1 MKKYF
6 LKPGVSGMVSVDT
19 DTIDINMVEYT
30 RTGIDWIY
38 EVPEDGVLNVNNTDI
53 QDKPVKKGN
62 IVILF
67 YQDYGMKH
75 RAIIVDN
82 AEWAENIE
90 AYKAKQLEDAKKYAN
105 EAKCCGDC
113 EVCDACTPIAA

>member
-6 LKPGVSGMVSVDT
+6 LKPGTSGMVSVDT
-19 DTIDINMVEYT
+19 DTMDINMVEYA
-30 RTGIDWIY
+30 RTGIDWMY

-90 AYKAKQLEDAKKYAN
+90 AYKAKQLEDVKKYADPS
-105 EAKCCGDC
+105 KCY
-113 EVCDACTPIAA
+113 EACTDCPNCKCETV

>member
-6 LKPGVSGMVSVDT
+6 LKPGTSGMVSVDPET
-19 DTIDINMVEYT
+19 VDINIVEYKC
-30 RTGIDWIY
+30 TGIDWIY
-38 EVPEDGVLNVNNTDI
+38 EVPEDGVLSVNNTDI
-53 QDKPVKKGN
+53 QDRPVKKGN
-62 IVILF
+62 VVILF
-67 YQDYGMKH
+67 YADYGLKH

-82 AEWAENIE
+82 AEWAENME

-113 EVCDACTPIAA
+113 ETCDACTPTAA

>member
-6 LKPGVSGMVSVDT
+6 LKPGTSGMVSVDT
-19 DTIDINMVEYT
+19 DTMDINMVEYS

-38 EVPEDGVLNVNNTDI
+38 EVPEDGVLNVNDTDI
-53 QDKPVKKGN
+53 QDKPVKKCN

-67 YQDYGMKH
+67 YKDYGLKH
-75 RAIIVDN
+75 RAIVIDNKEWVDN
-82 AEWAENIE
+82 AE

-105 EAKCCGDC
+105 EAEDC
-113 EVCDACTPIAA
+113 NNPLKYDAA